1 MVELV
6 DGAAPPACSAI
17 KLSTERPISPFAR
30 TRVHACSFRGDRA
43 EPASHFR
50 EPCLPSPREAPG
62 TRAKGVLPSLSLLR
76 RATRKHA
83 NTVSPVHPLCTP
95 VRLSLPPP
103 FFHVS
108 TMTTLV
114 SLPPLFLFLFF
125 FSRLPRCGERSA

>member
-1 MVELV
+1 MVVELV

-62 TRAKGVLPSLSLLR
+62 TRAKGVLPSLSLLPPR
-76 RATRKHA
+76 HPQTRQHGVPGA
-83 NTVSPVHPLCTP
+83 SPVHTRAPLASSAIFPC
-95 VRLSLPPP
+95 
-103 FFHVS
+103 FHDDNVS
-108 TMTTLV
+108 FSPSSFSFSFL
-114 SLPPLFLFLFF
+114 LFEA
-125 FSRLPRCGERSA
+125 SSMW